1 MTFPSGYSAAGDR
14 TLKTYSI
21 ARIGDSYVV
30 RAGEQSILKVASRRQ
45 AVRLVAEA
53 AELLGSHPAAGSL
66 RQARAGDQSPVMP
79 AKFLDDSGC
88 FP

>member
-30 RAGEQSILKVASRRQ
+30 RAGEQGILKVASRRQ
-45 AVRLVAEA
+45 AARLVAEA
-53 AELLGSHPAAGSL
+53 AELLGSHPPPERRG
-66 RQARAGDQSPVMP
+66 RRGPGDQSPVIP
-79 AKFLDDSGC
+79 AKFLDDSGR